1 MNLLEELTFRKLL
14 YAVTD
19 DDLAQKLE
27 TESMTFYLGADPT
40 ADSLHI
46 GHLVPYIVARHLA
59 ARGHKPILLIGGG
72 TGLIGDPSGKKEERL
87 LLDENTVK
95 NNVEAMRK
103 QVLNILPTAQV
114 VNNYDWL
121 KPYNLLDFLR
131 EIGKHFGLN
140 AMLAKDSVKS
150 RLESGISFTEFTYQ
164 IIQSL
169 DFLKLYQKHR
179 CTLQIGG
186 QDQWGNITAGL
197 ELIRKVEGSE
207 AKAYGLVIPLLT
219 KADGTKFGK
228 TESGTIWLDPKR
240 TSPYAFYQY
249 WINLEDAEALSRLR
263 QFTMLTPA
271 EIQAIETAMAES
283 PHLRHAQKA
292 IAEELTVLIH
302 GEAALKQVVNIT
314 EALFYNDVTKL
325 SLDEIEMGFEGVN
338 HLETDRDILLI
349 DALIGLKLASSKRE
363 ARTFIE
369 QNAIAVNGEKVSDT
383 SDMLNI
389 DNALHQRYTVL
400 RRGKKLY
407 GVVKHLK

>member
-1 MNLLEELTFRKLL
+1 MNIIEELKFRNLL
-14 YAVTD
+14 YATTD
-19 DDLAQKLE
+19 EALEKKLE
-27 TESMTFYLGADPT
+27 EDKVTFYLGADPT

-59 ARGHKPILLIGGG
+59 SKGHHPILLIGGG
-72 TGLIGDPSGKKEERL
+72 TGLIGDPSGKKEERQ
-87 LLDENTVK
+87 LLDEPLVK
-95 NNVEAMRK
+95 KNVEAMTK
-103 QVLNILPTAQV
+103 QVKNILPTATI

-169 DFLKLYQKHR
+169 DFLKLYQNNQ
-179 CTLQIGG
+179 CTMQIGG

-219 KADGTKFGK
+219 KADGSKFGK

-240 TSPYAFYQY
+240 TSPYTFYQY
-249 WINLEDAEALSRLR
+249 WINLEDAEALTRLR
-263 QFTMLTPA
+263 QFTMLSVS
-271 EIQAIETAMAES
+271 EIQAVEQAMEET

-292 IAEELTVLIH
+292 IAEELTTLIH
-302 GEAALKQVVNIT
+302 GKQALEQVINIT
-314 EALFYNDVTKL
+314 EALFHNDVNKL
-325 SLDEIEMGFEGVN
+325 SIHEIEMGFEGVN
-338 HLETDRDILLI
+338 RYELDADISII
-349 DALIGLKLASSKRE
+349 DALIRLKLASSKRE
-363 ARTFIE
+363 ARTFVQ
-369 QNAIAVNGEKVSDT
+369 QNAVAVNGDKVTDLEFVIKKSA
-383 SDMLNI
+383 
-389 DNALHQRYTVL
+389 ALHNAYTIL
-400 RRGKKLY
+400 KRGKKLY
-407 GVVKHLK
+407 GVIKHN